1 MMHAEAHRPHLLAV
15 LCGNVVRSIGT
26 AVVAEILDLRTAATL
41 EPDAVLTRLGTSS
54 DGLGGGEAARRLAG
68 VGPNSL
74 KTRGTSAWRVLWNQ
88 LRNPLLPLL
97 VIAAV
102 VSGFTGQ
109 VTDSGIIVVMVA
121 VSVGLGFANEFR
133 SEKAVQELHD
143 QVHHSTTVVRDGHP
157 ETVDVT
163 GLVPGDVVL
172 ISIGDVVPADLRLL
186 EVDRLECDEGILTGE
201 SMPAEKQVAATPEPS
216 SPIDLPPCAF
226 MGTVVKTGTGR
237 AVVVR
242 TGPAT
247 EFGRIAERL
256 GEAHPETSFQ
266 RGLRDFSRLLV
277 RVTAVLVVG
286 IFIINLATGRPFI
299 DAVLFSL
306 AIAVGLTPEL
316 LPAIVTISLST
327 GAKRM
332 AERSVLVRRLVA
344 IEDFGNIEVLFTDK
358 TGTLTEGRISYRE
371 AVGADGAPDDRV
383 LLLGLL
389 CTDVVLEGGV
399 PTGGSPLDQALWTT
413 SQAAAEP
420 FETWKRIDE
429 AAFDYQRRMMSVLLD
444 GPQGRLIVT
453 KGAPESVLA
462 VCASTTDE
470 ARAVMGREFGAGSR
484 LVAVATRDGTGLTAI
499 DPEHERELTLV
510 GFLAFEDPPK
520 ADAAASLKRL
530 ADLGV
535 AVKIVTGDNE
545 RVAQKVCGDLG
556 VPIGR
561 TLTGLQIE
569 GMPDEELAATIHAAT
584 IFARVSPEQKSRII
598 RLARSHGLDVGYMG
612 DGVNDA
618 VALHDADVGI
628 SVDSATD
635 VAKDAAD
642 ILLLKKD
649 LGTLADGVVEGRRV
663 FANTIKYILM
673 ATSSNFGNM
682 FSAAAASAF
691 LKFLP
696 MLPSQILLNNLLYDT
711 SQTTIPTD
719 HVDAE
724 MLARPAHWDTKFIRR
739 FMTYFGPISSLFDF
753 ATFGVMLWVFHA
765 GESLFQTGWFVES
778 LATQTLVIFVIRTR
792 RVPFFKS
799 RPSTA
804 QLVAT
809 LSCAGAGVLIPYI
822 PPIAK
827 LFGFRALPVSFLAIV
842 IVFIAAYLILAELGK
857 ARFFR
862 TPAPRHPPAVHFDV
876 LRRRHVRKLASRWHR
891 EPATVANGSID
902 GESA

>member
-1 MMHAEAHRPHLLAV
+1 VRCVARAVETAPAPLA
-15 LCGNVVRSIGT
+15 
-26 AVVAEILDLRTAATL
+26 LDLRTAATL
-41 EPDAVLTRLGTSS
+41 DPDAVLSQLRTSRE
-54 DGLGGGEAARRLAG
+54 GLGAAGAARRLAE
-68 VGPNSL
+68 VGPNAL
-74 KTRGTSAWRVLWNQ
+74 RTHRTTAWRVLWNQ

-97 VIAAV
+97 VIAAL

-109 VTDSGIIVVMVA
+109 VTDSGIIIVMVA

-143 QVHHSTTVVRDGHP
+143 QIHHSTTVVRDGHP

-163 GLVPGDVVL
+163 ELVPGDVVL

-186 EVDRLECDEGILTGE
+186 EVDRLECDEAILTGE
-201 SMPAEKQVAATPEPS
+201 SLPAEKQVAATPEPS

-226 MGTVVKTGTGR
+226 MGTVVKSGTGR
-237 AVVVR
+237 AVVAR
-242 TGPAT
+242 TGSAT
-247 EFGRIAERL
+247 EFGQIAERL

-266 RGLRDFSRLLV
+266 HGLRDFSKLLV

-286 IFIINLATGRPFI
+286 IFVVNLAMGRPFI

-332 AERSVLVRRLVA
+332 AEKSVLVRRLVA

-358 TGTLTEGRISYRE
+358 TGTLTEGKISYRGAVE
-371 AVGADGAPDDRV
+371 ANGAASDHV

-389 CTDVVLEGGV
+389 CTDVVLEDGA
-399 PTGGSPLDQALWTT
+399 PTGGSPLDQALWLAP
-413 SQAAAEP
+413 QAAAEP
-420 FETWKRIDE
+420 IAAWNRIDE
-429 AAFDYQRRMMSVLLD
+429 AAFDYDRRMMSVLLD
-444 GPQGRLIVT
+444 GPQGRLVVT

-462 VCASTTDE
+462 VCANTSEE
-470 ARAVMGREFGAGSR
+470 ARAVMDQEFAAGSR
-484 LVAVATRDGTGLTAI
+484 LVAVATRDGSDLSSI
-499 DPEHERELTLV
+499 DPEHERDLTLV

-520 ADAAASLKRL
+520 TDAAASLERL

-545 RVAQKVCGDLG
+545 RVAQKVCQDLG
-556 VPIGR
+556 VPVGR
-561 TLTGLQIE
+561 MLTGTHIAA
-569 GMPDEELAATIHAAT
+569 MPDEELAATLHAT
-584 IFARVSPEQKSRII
+584 SIFARVSPEQKSRII

-628 SVDSATD
+628 SVESATD

-663 FANTIKYILM
+663 FANTMKYILM

-682 FSAAAASAF
+682 FSAAVASAF
-691 LKFLP
+691 LRFLP

-719 HVDAE
+719 RVDPE
-724 MLARPAHWDTKFIRR
+724 MLTRPARWDTKFIRR

-799 RPSTA
+799 RPSTM
-804 QLVAT
+804 QLIAT
-809 LSCAGAGVLIPYI
+809 LACAGAGVLIPYV
-822 PPIAK
+822 PPVAR
-827 LFGFRALPVSFLAIV
+827 LFGFTALPLSFLAIV
-842 IVFIAAYLILAELGK
+842 LVFIVAYLTLAELGK
-857 ARFFR
+857 AWFYR
-862 TPAPRHPPAVHFDV
+862 TPAPTRPPAVHFDV
-876 LRRRHVRKLASRWHR
+876 LHRRHVRKLVSRWHR
-891 EPATVANGSID
+891 ELATVASGPIGGGS
-902 GESA
+902 A

>member
-1 MMHAEAHRPHLLAV
+1 
-15 LCGNVVRSIGT
+15 VRFVAREVDT
-26 AVVAEILDLRTAATL
+26 APAARTLDLRTAAAL
-41 EPDAVLTRLGTSS
+41 DPDAVLARLGTSS
-54 DGLGGGEAARRLAG
+54 EGLGAREAARRLAE
-68 VGPNSL
+68 VGPNAL
-74 KTRGTSAWRVLWNQ
+74 RTRGTSAWRVLWNQ

-97 VIAAV
+97 VIAAI

-109 VTDSGIIVVMVA
+109 VTDSGIIIVMVA

-143 QVHHSTTVVRDGHP
+143 QIHHSTTVVRDGRP
-157 ETVDVT
+157 GTVDVT
-163 GLVPGDVVL
+163 ELVPGDVVL
-172 ISIGDVVPADLRLL
+172 ISIGDLVPADVRLL
-186 EVDRLECDEGILTGE
+186 EVDHLECDEGILTGE
-201 SMPAEKQVAATPEPS
+201 SMPAEKQVAATLEPS

-226 MGTVVKTGTGR
+226 MGTVVKAGTGR
-237 AVVVR
+237 AVVAR

-266 RGLRDFSRLLV
+266 RGLRDFSKLLV
-277 RVTAVLVVG
+277 RVTAILVIG
-286 IFIINLATGRPFI
+286 IFIVNLATGRPLI

-332 AERSVLVRRLVA
+332 AEKSVLVRRLVA

-371 AVGADGAPDDRV
+371 AVNANGAPDERV

-413 SQAAAEP
+413 PAAPTTSVAA
-420 FETWKRIDE
+420 WNRIDE

-444 GPQGRLIVT
+444 GPQGRLLVT

-462 VCASTTDE
+462 ACADVTDE
-470 ARAVMGREFGAGSR
+470 ARAVMDRGFEAGSR
-484 LVAVATRDGTGLTAI
+484 LVAVATRDGSGLSSVDA
-499 DPEHERELTLV
+499 EHERDLALV

-520 ADAAASLKRL
+520 TDAATSLKRL
-530 ADLGV
+530 ADLGI

-545 RVAQKVCGDLG
+545 RVAQKVCRDLV
-556 VPIGR
+556 VPVGR
-561 TLTGLQIE
+561 VLTGTQIE
-569 GMPDEELAATIHAAT
+569 GMPDEELAATIHLTT

-598 RLARSHGLDVGYMG
+598 RLSRAHGLDVGYMG

-628 SVDSATD
+628 SVESATD

-642 ILLLKKD
+642 ILLLEKD

-663 FANTIKYILM
+663 FANTMKYILM

-682 FSAAAASAF
+682 FSAAVASAF
-691 LKFLP
+691 LRFLP

-719 HVDAE
+719 RVDAE
-724 MLARPAHWDTKFIRR
+724 MLARPAHWDTRFIRR

-799 RPSTA
+799 RPSST

-809 LSCAGAGVLIPYI
+809 LACAGAGVVIPYI
-822 PPIAK
+822 PPIAR
-827 LFGFRALPVSFLAIV
+827 LFGFSPLPVSFLAV
-842 IVFIAAYLILAELGK
+842 VLVFIAAYLTLAELGK

-862 TPAPRHPPAVHFDV
+862 APTPKRPPAVHFDV
-876 LRRRHVRKLASRWHR
+876 LHRRHVRKLASRWHR
-891 EPATVANGSID
+891 APAWSASGPID
-902 GESA
+902 GGSA

>member
-1 MMHAEAHRPHLLAV
+1 VARTVE
-15 LCGNVVRSIGT
+15 T
-26 AVVAEILDLRTAATL
+26 APAARTVDLRTAATL
-41 EPDAVLTRLGTSS
+41 DPDAVLSQLGTSRE
-54 DGLGGGEAARRLAG
+54 GLGEQEAARRLVE
-68 VGPNSL
+68 VGPNAL
-74 KTRGTSAWRVLWNQ
+74 RTHRTTAWRVLWNQ

-97 VIAAV
+97 VIAAL

-109 VTDSGIIVVMVA
+109 VTDSGIIIVMVG

-143 QVHHSTTVVRDGHP
+143 QIHHSTTVVRGGRP

-163 GLVPGDVVL
+163 ELVPGDVVL

-186 EVDRLECDEGILTGE
+186 EVDHLECDEAILTGE
-201 SMPAEKQVAATPEPS
+201 SMPAGKQVAATPEPS

-226 MGTVVKTGTGR
+226 MGTVVKSGTGR
-237 AVVVR
+237 AVVAR
-242 TGPAT
+242 TGSAT
-247 EFGRIAERL
+247 EFGQIAERL

-266 RGLRDFSRLLV
+266 KGLRDFSKLLV
-277 RVTAVLVVG
+277 RVTTVLVVG
-286 IFIINLATGRPFI
+286 IFVVNLATGRPFI

-332 AERSVLVRRLVA
+332 AEKSVLVRRLVA

-358 TGTLTEGRISYRE
+358 TGTLTEGKISYRE
-371 AVGADGAPDDRV
+371 AVGADGALSDRV

-389 CTDVVLEGGV
+389 CTDVVLEDGV
-399 PTGGSPLDQALWTT
+399 PTGGSPLDQALWTAP
-413 SQAAAEP
+413 QAAEEP
-420 FETWKRIDE
+420 VAAWTRIDE
-429 AAFDYQRRMMSVLLD
+429 AAFDYDRRMMSVLLD
-444 GPQGRLIVT
+444 GPQGRLVIT
-453 KGAPESVLA
+453 KGAPESVLDVSA
-462 VCASTTDE
+462 NATEE
-470 ARAVMGREFGAGSR
+470 ARAAMDREFAAGSR
-484 LVAVATRDGTGLTAI
+484 LVAVATRDGSSLSAV
-499 DPEHERELTLV
+499 DPEHERDLTLV
-510 GFLAFEDPPK
+510 GFLAFDDPPK
-520 ADAAASLKRL
+520 ADAAASLQRL

-545 RVAQKVCGDLG
+545 RVAQKVCLDLG
-556 VPIGR
+556 VPVGR
-561 TLTGLQIE
+561 MLTGTHIAA
-569 GMPDEELAATIHAAT
+569 MPDEELAATIHAT
-584 IFARVSPEQKSRII
+584 SIFARVSPEQKSRII

-628 SVDSATD
+628 SVESATD

-663 FANTIKYILM
+663 FANTMKYILM

-682 FSAAAASAF
+682 FSAAVASAF
-691 LKFLP
+691 LRFLP

-719 HVDAE
+719 RVDPE

-739 FMTYFGPISSLFDF
+739 FMMYFGPISSLFDF

-799 RPSTA
+799 RPSTT

-809 LSCAGAGVLIPYI
+809 LSCAGAGVLIPYV
-822 PPIAK
+822 PPVAR
-827 LFGFRALPVSFLAIV
+827 LFGFTALPLSFLAIV
-842 IVFIAAYLILAELGK
+842 LVFIVVYLTLAELGK

-862 TPAPRHPPAVHFDV
+862 TPAPKRPPAVHFDV
-876 LRRRHVRKLASRWHR
+876 LRRRHVRKLVSRWHR
-891 EPATVANGSID
+891 EPVKVASGPIGGGS
-902 GESA
+902 A